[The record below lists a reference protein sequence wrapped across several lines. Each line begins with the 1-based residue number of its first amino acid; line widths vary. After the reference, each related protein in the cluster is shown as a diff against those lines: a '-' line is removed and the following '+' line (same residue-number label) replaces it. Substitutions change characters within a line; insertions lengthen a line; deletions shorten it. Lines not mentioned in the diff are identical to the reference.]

1 MCVPPPYKSQEGGFH
16 APENA
21 CMHAVNQ
28 ISQSISRLN
37 AKELKI
43 LPFSLRF
50 PFPSPKRNI
59 HMSVYVP
66 YFSN

>member
-1 MCVPPPYKSQEGGFH
+1 MRQK
-16 APENA
+16 
-21 CMHAVNQ
+21 MHACNE
-28 ISQSISRLN
+28 SNQSISRLN

>member
-1 MCVPPPYKSQEGGFH
+1 MRQK
-16 APENA
+16 
-21 CMHAVNQ
+21 MHACNESNQ
-28 ISQSISRLN
+28 SVSQSLERHRVENPPL
-37 AKELKI
+37 
-43 LPFSLRF
+43 FSPLRFAALRF